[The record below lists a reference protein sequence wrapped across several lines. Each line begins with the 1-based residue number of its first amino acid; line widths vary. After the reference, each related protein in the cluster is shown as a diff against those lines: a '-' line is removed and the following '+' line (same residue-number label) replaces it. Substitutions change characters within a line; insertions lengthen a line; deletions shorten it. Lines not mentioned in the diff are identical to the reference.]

1 MKKTTRKYKRKGLI
15 SPSSILVPT
24 SIFIKVIKI
33 YSKKLVAKIPMI
45 SGLGQYIWEIRGLII
60 KGN

>member
-1 MKKTTRKYKRKGLI
+1 MKKTTKKYKRKGLI

-45 SGLGQYIWEIRGLII
+45 SGLGQYI
-60 KGN
+60 